1 MRKTLLI
8 IFLLSLIVLA
18 GALEFTLDG
27 EARTR
32 GVMYYADR
40 SDAAGAHVD
49 SKLWLGAN
57 LHMDPNLKL
66 RINLQL
72 GDVVW
77 GLTPDDQPGG
87 GISAGIPV
95 TAYELYVDYRIK
107 AIKSNLRV
115 GQQYW
120 ADHRSLMLDDSFSG
134 ITLSSGDLLGLQ
146 TTLGWI
152 KQVEGSRYEAG
163 DDVDTFLLSLQ
174 DQAWG
179 LQAFYTINAASSPS
193 KYRGTDILTA
203 LPYLAVPLGPVNA
216 DITGI
221 AQYDFAA
228 RDLDYG
234 AAARVSTAFQP
245 GEIGIDALFYANEN
259 PGLNHSL
266 SQYYRNKLYI
276 FGIGQH
282 FDGWVGWDPVDWYW
296 GESAAPGIYLS
307 TVGYARLKL
316 AQNLDLFAAGGLIHQ
331 TGWEA
336 NGGLE
341 LNLGKLQ
348 LAAYGA
354 YGKRDGHDKASHLIG
369 STLKAS
375 FY

>member
-1 MRKTLLI
+1 MRKTFLI
-8 IFLLSLIVLA
+8 TFLLSLIALA

-40 SDAAGAHVD
+40 SDTAGAHVD

-57 LHMDPNLKL
+57 LHLDPNLKL
-66 RINLQL
+66 RVNLQL

-77 GLTPDDQPGG
+77 GLTSDDQPGG

-95 TAYELYVDYRIK
+95 TAYELYVEYRIN

-134 ITLSSGDLLGLQ
+134 VTLSSGEMLGLQ
-146 TTLGWI
+146 TALGWI
-152 KQVEGSRYEAG
+152 KQVEGSRFEAG
-163 DDVDTFLLSLQ
+163 DDVNTFLLSLE

-179 LQAFYTINAASSPS
+179 LQAFYTINGAYGPAELA
-193 KYRGTDILTA
+193 GTDILTA
-203 LPYLAVPLGPVNA
+203 LPYLAVQLGPVNA
-216 DITGI
+216 DLTGI
-221 AQYDFAA
+221 AQYDFAST
-228 RDLDYG
+228 DLDYG
-234 AAARVSTAFQP
+234 AAARVSASFQP
-245 GEIGIDALFYANEN
+245 VEIGIDALFYANEDA
-259 PGLNHSL
+259 GLNHSL
-266 SQYYRNKLYI
+266 SQYYMNKLYI

-296 GESAAPGIYLS
+296 GESAAPDIYLG
-307 TVGYARLKL
+307 TVGYARLRL
-316 AQNLDLFAAGGLIHQ
+316 AQNLDFFAAGGLIHQ

-336 NGGLE
+336 NGVLE

-354 YGKRDGHDKASHLIG
+354 YGQRNGHAKASHLIG
-369 STLKAS
+369 STQKAS

>member
-107 AIKSNLRV
+107 AIKSNLRDRKSV
-115 GQQYW
+115 
-120 ADHRSLMLDDSFSG
+120 
-134 ITLSSGDLLGLQ
+134 
-146 TTLGWI
+146 
-152 KQVEGSRYEAG
+152 V
-163 DDVDTFLLSLQ
+163 
-174 DQAWG
+174 
-179 LQAFYTINAASSPS
+179 
-193 KYRGTDILTA
+193 
-203 LPYLAVPLGPVNA
+203 
-216 DITGI
+216 
-221 AQYDFAA
+221 
-228 RDLDYG
+228 
-234 AAARVSTAFQP
+234 
-245 GEIGIDALFYANEN
+245 
-259 PGLNHSL
+259 
-266 SQYYRNKLYI
+266 
-276 FGIGQH
+276 
-282 FDGWVGWDPVDWYW
+282 
-296 GESAAPGIYLS
+296 
-307 TVGYARLKL
+307 
-316 AQNLDLFAAGGLIHQ
+316 
-331 TGWEA
+331 
-336 NGGLE
+336 
-341 LNLGKLQ
+341 
-348 LAAYGA
+348 
-354 YGKRDGHDKASHLIG
+354 
-369 STLKAS
+369 
-375 FY
+375 